1 MNFTLSLPRD
11 YYFISSFDGFLMR
24 RCLCLQNILKLDE
37 THFKGRDKIFYV
49 WILSRTD
56 KFFVYFKF

>member
-11 YYFISSFDGFLMR
+11 YYFISSFDSFLMR

-37 THFKGRDKIFYV
+37 THFKGRDKIFFMSGSYLAL
-49 WILSRTD
+49 INFL
-56 KFFVYFKF
+56 FIF